1 MKYSKK
7 WYLLRWL
14 CGVAR
19 IVEGLAITVTLGFWN
34 PDIALK
40 VDSAFMSEF
49 EKLNMPNGE
58 VSGGA
63 HNQK

>member
-19 IVEGLAITVTLGFWN
+19 IVEGIAITVTLGFWN

-40 VDSAFMSEF
+40 VDSAFMTEF
-49 EKLNMPNGE
+49 EKLNMPN
-58 VSGGA
+58 V
-63 HNQK
+63 